1 MEPSGS
7 TPMIWRKQFPLWL
20 PCHPAFWE
28 HSYLLVSAGRV
39 TAVGV
44 TLAAHTWL
52 QLTADWVCCS
62 PLPGS
67 VPLPADRMLCCFWPL
82 GKPGSAGCGHQVSF
96 LTRRQDFQAKP
107 VLIRM
112 PGITTVNMFC
122 ANCRHI
128 SFTLFPL
135 PLPEYTG
142 KYS

>member
-67 VPLPADRMLCCFWPL
+67 VPFPADRMLCCFWPL
-82 GKPGSAGCGHQVSF
+82 GKPGSTGLWTLSEYFNQETGFPSQTCPLSHARHHYSQHVLCQ
-96 LTRRQDFQAKP
+96 LQAHKLYF
-107 VLIRM
+107 V
-112 PGITTVNMFC
+112 
-122 ANCRHI
+122 
-128 SFTLFPL
+128 FPL
-135 PLPEYTG
+135 PP
-142 KYS
+142 